1 MQMANI
7 HKKHMLRKR
16 SPLGRE
22 KRGMRRKKR
31 MSNNLHFL
39 LAGNAPAAR
48 KALEKGGIKLTGN
61 PSIKQSDVQNPH
73 R

>member
-7 HKKHMLRKR
+7 HTKHMLQKR
-16 SPLGRE
+16 SPLGRQ

-39 LAGNAPAAR
+39 LAGDAPAAR
-48 KALEKGGIKLTGN
+48 KALEKGDIKLTGN
-61 PSIKQSDVQNPH
+61 PSIKQNDVQSSH